1 MHVTHHV
8 TRSRRI
14 ATPGF
19 FQFLSDLLSP
29 MIQLTSNAITELSQM
44 LAAKQ
49 ATAGSGLRIGVEK
62 GGCAGWQ
69 YAMSITQPQPTDH
82 LFTEGGVTLI
92 VDHDS
97 LGLLDGST
105 IDYVDDL
112 NDSGFRVINPN
123 ATRSCGCGTSFEP
136 KE

>member
-1 MHVTHHV
+1 
-8 TRSRRI
+8 
-14 ATPGF
+14 
-19 FQFLSDLLSP
+19 
-29 MIQLTSNAITELSQM
+29 MIQLTPSAITELSHM
-44 LAAKQ
+44 LATKQ
-49 ATAGSGLRIGVEK
+49 AEEGSGLRIGVEK

-69 YAMSITQPQPTDH
+69 YAMSIAHPQPSDH

-92 VDHDS
+92 VDRDS
-97 LGLLDGST
+97 LRLLDGST
-105 IDYVDDL
+105 IDYVDQL